1 MTGDLGYFGDRRLE
15 QGGALLLQRLV
26 EVGQQGIKVRRLG
39 GTRTDEM
46 RFRRFLHNFSVT
58 PEEMVETAQARTAS
72 LVSGRHVLAIQDTT
86 SLRDDGKQFGHY
98 LHATIAVDADD
109 GALLGAVGASFL
121 LRLGKQKLH
130 RNKRPFAE
138 KASARWLEAT
148 HEAAKLAAAGA
159 RCVTVLADREG
170 DIYDEFA
177 LRPPQ
182 TELLIRCCYNR
193 VLTDG
198 TRLFE
203 CTTGMSELGRDSV
216 HVPAAPGRAERD
228 ATVVL
233 YARPVNLPRPKRNRA
248 KEAAKLPQTLTLT
261 YVEAREVAAPPA
273 SKPLLW
279 RLLTTHA
286 VTTLAQARWIIG
298 LYRRR
303 WTIEQLFRVMKT
315 QGFDI
320 EAVAMQAE
328 TAFEILVTATLI
340 AAIRV
345 LQMVQDRDATAKRP
359 LADAFEVEDRPAL
372 EAICATL
379 EGNTARQKNPHP
391 PDLLAYAAW
400 ICARLGG
407 WTGYYGKPGPIVIFN
422 GLMRLNAMLE
432 GYRIARLL

>member
-1 MTGDLGYFGDRRLE
+1 M
-15 QGGALLLQRLV
+15 
-26 EVGQQGIKVRRLG
+26 
-39 GTRTDEM
+39 
-46 RFRRFLHNFSVT
+46 
-58 PEEMVETAQARTAS
+58 
-72 LVSGRHVLAIQDTT
+72 
-86 SLRDDGKQFGHY
+86 
-98 LHATIAVDADD
+98 
-109 GALLGAVGASFL
+109 
-121 LRLGKQKLH
+121 
-130 RNKRPFAE
+130 
-138 KASARWLEAT
+138 
-148 HEAAKLAAAGA
+148 
-159 RCVTVLADREG
+159 
-170 DIYDEFA
+170 
-177 LRPPQ
+177 
-182 TELLIRCCYNR
+182 
-193 VLTDG
+193 
-198 TRLFE
+198 
-203 CTTGMSELGRDSV
+203 
-216 HVPAAPGRAERD
+216 
-228 ATVVL
+228 
-233 YARPVNLPRPKRNRA
+233 
-248 KEAAKLPQTLTLT
+248 
-261 YVEAREVAAPPA
+261 
-273 SKPLLW
+273 LW

-372 EAICATL
+372 EAICTTL